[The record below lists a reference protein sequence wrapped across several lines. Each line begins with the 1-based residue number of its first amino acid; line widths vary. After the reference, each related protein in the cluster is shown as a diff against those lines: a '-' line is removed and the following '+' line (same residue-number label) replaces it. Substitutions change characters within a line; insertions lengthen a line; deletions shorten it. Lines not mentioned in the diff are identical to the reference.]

1 MSVGFVCCLSMQEY
15 LCLSVHPSPSFCYSL
30 CVVVCVCV
38 CALPSARLSVT
49 LRNHN
54 LFLKDHVRRPLLA
67 AVKNYSDLSS
77 LLTREE
83 KEV

>member
-1 MSVGFVCCLSMQEY
+1 MLSEYAGLSLSVCPSVSLFLLLSMRS
-15 LCLSVHPSPSFCYSL
+15 C
-30 CVVVCVCV
+30 VCVCV
-38 CALPSARLSVT
+38 CALPSARPSVT